1 MILHPLHL
9 PIVGEQVNLECIVM
23 VHFLLDTLYHQ
34 TETHCIHCFPGIF
47 GGGDCE
53 RNIGCQFQCE
63 EREHLDMGDLT
74 RLLAFQI
81 KTIVDKMVYLQ

>member
-23 VHFLLDTLYHQ
+23 VQFLLDTLYHQ
-34 TETHCIHCFPGIF
+34 TETHCIHYFPGIF

-53 RNIGCQFQCE
+53 RYIWVHFQCE
-63 EREHLDMGDLT
+63 EREYLNMGDLT
-74 RLLAFQI
+74 RLLACQI
-81 KTIVDKMVYLQ
+81 KTIVDRMVFLP